1 MKDSKSVPSPSK
13 ESGGEPELQVLPCI
27 KWSLGEDHPPHEF
40 LTTQDFYAQCPGW
53 REDEYE
59 LQ

>member
-1 MKDSKSVPSPSK
+1 MTDSKSVPSPSK
-13 ESGGEPELQVLPCI
+13 ENVGEPELQVLPCQ
-27 KWSLGEDHPPHEF
+27 KWSLNEVHSPHEF

-53 REDEYE
+53 RTPNE